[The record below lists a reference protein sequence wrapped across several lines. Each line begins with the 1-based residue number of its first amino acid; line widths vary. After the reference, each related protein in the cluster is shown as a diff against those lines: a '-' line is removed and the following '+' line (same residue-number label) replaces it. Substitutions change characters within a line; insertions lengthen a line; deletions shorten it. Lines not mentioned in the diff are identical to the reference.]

1 MSTEHLSIQKARL
14 VFLTFASCYFL
25 STLLRAITAT
35 LSPTLTSEFQLSAS
49 DLGLLAGSYFLGF
62 SFTQLPMGFWL
73 DKYGP
78 KKVELGFLGLS
89 VLGCLAFASAHT
101 FGQLWAARILTGI
114 GLSACLMAPLTGYRR
129 WLDVAVQVRANS
141 WMLMTGSLGM
151 LSSTLPVEWVIPRF
165 GWRPIFVVLA
175 LFLVFA
181 MIAIAIVV
189 PSWKSGNS
197 KASHAHDKQYTKDIE
212 EILKAKGWR
221 SYQALFLHPSFLSIA
236 PLGFIGYGGMLAMQT
251 LWAGPWM
258 RKINLYTPE
267 EAAQGL
273 FAINLGMLI
282 AFWAWGYFNPKLN
295 QLGWPPRRIMK
306 MVYPT
311 SLLVQLIFV
320 FLPEITGAWTWVVFT
335 ICCSCVALSQAAVGV
350 SYPSQ
355 IAGRALSAFNL
366 VIFSGVFVFQWG
378 FGASIDFWSQ
388 KGLDITQSYQASMAV
403 FCCCC
408 MTAYAF
414 FVQRSGHNKQQ
425 IQGLVH
431 E

>member
-1 MSTEHLSIQKARL
+1 
-14 VFLTFASCYFL
+14 
-25 STLLRAITAT
+25 
-35 LSPTLTSEFQLSAS
+35 
-49 DLGLLAGSYFLGF
+49 
-62 SFTQLPMGFWL
+62 MGFWL

-89 VLGCLAFASAHT
+89 VLGCFAFASAHT
-101 FGQLWAARILTGI
+101 FGQLWAARIMTGI

-129 WLDVAVQVRANS
+129 WLDVTVQVRANS

-151 LSSTLPVEWVIPRF
+151 LSSTLPVEWAIPIY

-181 MIAIAIVV
+181 MIAIWFVV
-189 PSWKSGNS
+189 PSWQSPKSDTS
-197 KASHAHDKQYTKDIE
+197 PALEKKYSSDIE
-212 EILKAKGWR
+212 EILNAKGWR
-221 SYQALFLHPSFLSIA
+221 SYQVLFFHQNFLSIA

-258 RKINLYTPE
+258 RKINLYTPA

-295 QLGWPPRRIMK
+295 RLGWPPTRIMK
-306 MVYPT
+306 VVYPT
-311 SLLVQLIFV
+311 SLMVQLIFI
-320 FLPEITGAWTWVVFT
+320 FFPEVTGAWTWVLFT
-335 ICCSCVALSQAAVGV
+335 LCCSCVALSQAAVGV

-366 VIFSGVFVFQWG
+366 LIFGGVFVFQWG
-378 FGASIDFWSQ
+378 FGALIDLGSR
-388 KGLDITQSYQASMAV
+388 KGLDLTQSYQASMAV

-408 MTAYAF
+408 ITAYAF
-414 FVQRSGHNKQQ
+414 FIHRSGHNKHQ
-425 IQGLVH
+425 IRGPAH